1 LLFTASSIIIY
12 QLTDPSPSELGK
24 VETNNKTQPVLQR
37 LYNLGKKKK
46 KKAVL
51 AGKNALNQALLGF
64 VLPNPATE
72 ALLQLN
78 WPSDRKQVVRNNP

>member
-1 LLFTASSIIIY
+1 MQLGLWQPQPGTLPWAASSSSSPAHPLLFTASSIIIY

-46 KKAVL
+46 KKL
-51 AGKNALNQALLGF
+51 SLQAKM
-64 VLPNPATE
+64 P
-72 ALLQLN
+72 
-78 WPSDRKQVVRNNP
+78 